1 MVFVFVFWGAEFFF
15 GEFAVV
21 SSTIPPQRYFT
32 ALPCYLELYFSVP
45 ARWIT
50 ICIEFSTCCVQIFM
64 KGKILASKGAY
75 NPTRRVEYNPCE
87 EPKQVFKTNIPKIKF
102 TIG

>member
-1 MVFVFVFWGAEFFF
+1 
-15 GEFAVV
+15 
-21 SSTIPPQRYFT
+21 
-32 ALPCYLELYFSVP
+32 
-45 ARWIT
+45 
-50 ICIEFSTCCVQIFM
+50 M